1 MRGLFHIQGSLMK
14 VYIAGPM
21 SGLPNFNRDRF
32 NEIAALVISAFNFRT
47 INGVRVFITISII
60 SEVI

>member
-1 MRGLFHIQGSLMK
+1 MK

-32 NEIAALVISAFNFRT
+32 NEIAGLVVKSGNIPLNPA
-47 INGVRVFITISII
+47 ILPDG
-60 SEVI
+60 